1 MNSFGLQRR
10 LDALSR
16 DVGAIHNTLDGVARQ
31 LHGLRP
37 GQAEPLDEAAVARG
51 LLDTRRRRDEAFGAG
66 LFSDPA
72 WDMLLNLFAA
82 EAGGETLSMSQLCA
96 AARVPQ
102 TTAQRWIDCL
112 AEAKLVVRGTDTR
125 DARRTMISL
134 APEARATLAQLL
146 RGTIAAFATAA
157 ND

>member
-16 DVGAIHNTLDGVARQ
+16 DVGAIHSALDGVARR
-31 LHGLRP
+31 LDGLRSAP
-37 GQAEPLDEAAVARG
+37 AGALDEAAVARG

-72 WDMLLNLFAA
+72 WDMLLNLYAA
-82 EAGGETLSMSQLCA
+82 EAEGQNLSMSQLCA
-96 AARVPQ
+96 VSRVPQ

-112 AEAKLVVRGTDTR
+112 AEAKVVVRGSDTR

-134 APEARATLAQLL
+134 SPEARDRIELLL
-146 RGTIAAFATAA
+146 RGTMAAFAPGAA
-157 ND
+157 D

>member
-16 DVGAIHNTLDGVARQ
+16 DVGAIHNALDGVARR
-31 LHGLRP
+31 LDGLRADP
-37 GQAEPLDEAAVARG
+37 ANALDEAAVARG

-72 WDMLLNLFAA
+72 WDMLLNLYAA

-96 AARVPQ
+96 ASRVPQ

-112 AEAKLVVRGTDTR
+112 AEARLVLRGSDTR

-134 APEARATLAQLL
+134 APEAKATLAQLL
-146 RGTIAAFATAA
+146 RGTMAAFGAAA